1 MGAENVERA
10 IRAGVIIGDD
20 RVYLLADVTQSVGKD
35 QRLVAQPCDPDQQ
48 VILTQQC
55 GVACENALAVAQL
68 PDAGCRDDHDRAS
81 VVMLFDHQA
90 SLAPRSK
97 TCDELSPLQCIEL
110 LRLPTSRDSQAGHTE
125 LARISQPALRGS
137 WTPKRCVHVSPVL
150 FH

>member
-55 GVACENALAVAQL
+55 GVAGENALAVAQL

-81 VVMLFDHQA
+81 VVMLFDHQPVWRPAARRVMNSRRFSA
-90 SLAPRSK
+90 SNCCDCPRAGTARQDIPNWQGSVSLHYGGHGR
-97 TCDELSPLQCIEL
+97 LSVAS
-110 LRLPTSRDSQAGHTE
+110 T
-125 LARISQPALRGS
+125 
-137 WTPKRCVHVSPVL
+137 
-150 FH
+150 